1 MEQRED
7 NKNDIASRRLKN
19 LFGEALGDLSSVE
32 ETETAWQAFAS
43 RRRQERVQTLVFG
56 FAAVASVALLL
67 FWGFS
72 QENFLSQEV
81 EVFASVNSPDKLV
94 MTEDKGIIAVRTPPA
109 TTITIHL
116 PDSTEVLL
124 NANSRLEYP
133 KAFTGDLRRVMLE
146 GAARFNVQRDTL
158 HPFIVETGSLQT
170 RVLGTV
176 FDVDSYGCGTTSKVV
191 LYEGSVQVSDKA
203 NTKACKIKPGE
214 QVYLDR
220 VGDICISQ
228 ADICMQKSWTEG
240 LFIFD
245 NVTLRYVMQEIGA
258 WYNTNIVFRSHSL
271 LEERIYFSASRH
283 LPVGEILNVL
293 NDLQIARFIVEGDK
307 IVISPL
313 S

>member
-1 MEQRED
+1 M
-7 NKNDIASRRLKN
+7 
-19 LFGEALGDLSSVE
+19 
-32 ETETAWQAFAS
+32 
-43 RRRQERVQTLVFG
+43 
-56 FAAVASVALLL
+56 
-67 FWGFS
+67 
-72 QENFLSQEV
+72 
-81 EVFASVNSPDKLV
+81 
-94 MTEDKGIIAVRTPPA
+94 
-109 TTITIHL
+109 
-116 PDSTEVLL
+116 LL

-133 KAFTGDLRRVMLE
+133 KVFTGDLRQVMLE
-146 GAARFNVQRDTL
+146 GAARFNVQRDAL

-176 FDVDSYGCGTTSKVV
+176 FDVV

-203 NTKACKIKPGE
+203 STQVCKIKPGE

-293 NDLQIARFIVEGDK
+293 NDLQIARFIVEGNK
-307 IVISPL
+307 IIVSPL

>member
-43 RRRQERVQTLVFG
+43 RRRQERVRTLVFG

-133 KAFTGDLRRVMLE
+133 KAFTGDLRR
-146 GAARFNVQRDTL
+146 NVGR
-158 HPFIVETGSLQT
+158 
-170 RVLGTV
+170 
-176 FDVDSYGCGTTSKVV
+176 C
-191 LYEGSVQVSDKA
+191 
-203 NTKACKIKPGE
+203 C
-214 QVYLDR
+214 
-220 VGDICISQ
+220 
-228 ADICMQKSWTEG
+228 
-240 LFIFD
+240 
-245 NVTLRYVMQEIGA
+245 EI
-258 WYNTNIVFRSHSL
+258 
-271 LEERIYFSASRH
+271 
-283 LPVGEILNVL
+283 
-293 NDLQIARFIVEGDK
+293 
-307 IVISPL
+307 
-313 S
+313 

>member
-1 MEQRED
+1 MYW
-7 NKNDIASRRLKN
+7 A
-19 LFGEALGDLSSVE
+19 
-32 ETETAWQAFAS
+32 
-43 RRRQERVQTLVFG
+43 
-56 FAAVASVALLL
+56 
-67 FWGFS
+67 
-72 QENFLSQEV
+72 
-81 EVFASVNSPDKLV
+81 
-94 MTEDKGIIAVRTPPA
+94 
-109 TTITIHL
+109 
-116 PDSTEVLL
+116 
-124 NANSRLEYP
+124 
-133 KAFTGDLRRVMLE
+133 
-146 GAARFNVQRDTL
+146 
-158 HPFIVETGSLQT
+158 
-170 RVLGTV
+170 
-176 FDVDSYGCGTTSKVV
+176 SKVV

-307 IVISPL
+307 IVVSPL

>member
-1 MEQRED
+1 MLVQGQSNSYQPISPCADQITIVYRVH
-7 NKNDIASRRLKN
+7 N
-19 LFGEALGDLSSVE
+19 G
-32 ETETAWQAFAS
+32 
-43 RRRQERVQTLVFG
+43 RRQ
-56 FAAVASVALLL
+56 
-67 FWGFS
+67 
-72 QENFLSQEV
+72 
-81 EVFASVNSPDKLV
+81 K
-94 MTEDKGIIAVRTPPA
+94 
-109 TTITIHL
+109 
-116 PDSTEVLL
+116 
-124 NANSRLEYP
+124 
-133 KAFTGDLRRVMLE
+133 RRWNLTQ
-146 GAARFNVQRDTL
+146 GKW
-158 HPFIVETGSLQT
+158 
-170 RVLGTV
+170 
-176 FDVDSYGCGTTSKVV
+176 VDSYGCGTTSKVV

-203 NTKACKIKPGE
+203 CTQVCKIKPGE

-293 NDLQIARFIVEGDK
+293 NDLQIARFIVEGNK
-307 IVISPL
+307 IIVSPL

>member
-7 NKNDIASRRLKN
+7 NKNDVAPRRLEN
-19 LFGEALGDLSSVE
+19 LFGEALGDLPSVE
-32 ETETAWQAFAS
+32 ETEIAWQAFAS
-43 RRRQERVQTLVFG
+43 RRRQKRVRTLLFG

-67 FWGFS
+67 FWGLS
-72 QENFLSQEV
+72 RENFLSQEV
-81 EVFASVNSPDKLV
+81 EVFASVNSPDKLM
-94 MTEDKGIIAVRTPPA
+94 MTEAKGIIAVRTPPA
-109 TTITIHL
+109 TTVTIYL

-133 KAFTGDLRRVMLE
+133 KVFTGDLRQVMLE
-146 GAARFNVQRDTL
+146 GAARFNVQRDAL

-203 NTKACKIKPGE
+203 STQVCKIKPGE

-293 NDLQIARFIVEGDK
+293 NDLQIARFIVEGNK
-307 IVISPL
+307 IIVSPL